1 MPQGAQRAEDDV
13 DFHMLAMGAEGRPRD
28 EEPASFGC
36 AGDAPCERRGRGEG
50 RANHHHGSLVVHAHS
65 HRKRTDSGMDRIT
78 ARSDASRKALEML
91 GLGASDS
98 QQLRL
103 AHVSR
108 LLRYRDLRFSHGL
121 STHEEDSIAGVRE
134 GLRTVFHEN
143 EGCER
148 LEQSR

>member
-1 MPQGAQRAEDDV
+1 
-13 DFHMLAMGAEGRPRD
+13 
-28 EEPASFGC
+28 
-36 AGDAPCERRGRGEG
+36 
-50 RANHHHGSLVVHAHS
+50 
-65 HRKRTDSGMDRIT
+65 
-78 ARSDASRKALEML
+78 ML